1 MSQQITQNLS
11 LMTSKY
17 HGFYLSPI
25 FLTPPETYNDLK
37 NIQTTQ
43 NDVDLNADKT
53 EQVFRHPLCEINE
66 IGILV
71 NIYIY
76 IVLKIRISINIGQLC
91 LQIDACVRMK
101 VETNLTLLMTFAIK
115 LNRTLTV
122 IKDYCEEEKRKDQKK
137 LKTKMY
143 IMFLY
148 VSA

>member
-1 MSQQITQNLS
+1 M
-11 LMTSKY
+11 
-17 HGFYLSPI
+17 
-25 FLTPPETYNDLK
+25 
-37 NIQTTQ
+37 
-43 NDVDLNADKT
+43 
-53 EQVFRHPLCEINE
+53 
-66 IGILV
+66 
-71 NIYIY
+71 
-76 IVLKIRISINIGQLC
+76 LKIRISINIGQLC